1 MLKSIKFLKKGELKL
16 KKKLDVNVN
25 RGFSKLRFWSVIFKL
40 LLFPI
45 LILTMIAGYVDDQ
58 NLLTLFGLLLSIDI
72 IGLIVN
78 KSLRFIYRD

>member
-1 MLKSIKFLKKGELKL
+1 MKN
-16 KKKLDVNVN
+16 KKLDVNLN
-25 RGFSKLRFWSVIFKL
+25 RGFSKRRFWSVIFKL

-58 NLLTLFGLLLSIDI
+58 NLLTLFWILLTIDI
-72 IGLIVN
+72 IGLIVI

>member
-58 NLLTLFGLLLSIDI
+58 NLLTLFGILLTIDI
-72 IGLIVN
+72 IGLIVI

>member
-1 MLKSIKFLKKGELKL
+1 LLKSIKFLKKGELKL

-58 NLLTLFGLLLSIDI
+58 NLLTLFGILLTIDI
-72 IGLIVN
+72 IGLIVI